1 MDISSGKRNG
11 WPGKKGIGW
20 NGLEGE
26 EENANFVEREQSRA
40 MEWGVQEVAKEK
52 GRKRKN
58 VKNNKN
64 KMQGKK
70 KLNIKRGHF

>member
-26 EENANFVEREQSRA
+26 EENANFVEREQSRT

-64 KMQGKK
+64 NMQGKE
-70 KLNIKRGHF
+70 KLKE